1 MTRAALDIASI
12 DHLIAAYNY
21 FGDLGQVGRVAALFT
36 DGVLEPSGGAPWR
49 GRDEI
54 ERQLAAGQLSRRTVD
69 PRLVR
74 LCHHVSVTEVREL
87 RPTGT
92 VRARS
97 AFLVLSRY
105 GRDQWGVYTDTMT
118 RVDGTWMFAW
128 RKVSLDGVA
137 STSWRHK
144 LLEDPPQRMNRLM

>member
-1 MTRAALDIASI
+1 MASAALEIASI
-12 DHLIAAYNY
+12 DNLIAAYNY

-36 DGVLEPSGGAPWR
+36 DDGVLEPSGGEPWR
-49 GRDEI
+49 GRGEI

-69 PRLVR
+69 PRLAR
-74 LCHHVSVTEVREL
+74 LRHHVSVTEVHEL

-97 AFLVLSRY
+97 AFLVLSSY

-137 STSWRHK
+137 STSWRHQ
-144 LLEDPPQRMNRLM
+144 LPEEGRFSG